1 MVKKAAVVKIAFIL
15 LVALISLYFSLK
27 YFSEEEYRSFMSPQ
41 GHYVVTVFR
50 TPVFPS
56 IMPGQ
61 SGDAPGV
68 VKLFDYKGKV
78 LQKTKV
84 EMVQLVDTV
93 EWETNKVRIKNV
105 VEWNLPEPD
114 EKVIP
119 SGKPRS

>member
-1 MVKKAAVVKIAFIL
+1 MLHKTAAAKIVTVLLIAF
-15 LVALISLYFSLK
+15 ISLYFIMK
-27 YFSEEEYRSFMSPQ
+27 YFSEEEYRTFRSPQ

-50 TPVFPS
+50 APVFPS

-78 LQKTKV
+78 LQKSKV

-93 EWETNKVRIKNV
+93 EWEINKVRIKNV
-105 VEWNLPEPD
+105 AEWNLPEPD

-119 SGKPRS
+119 SGKPGS